1 MSLRSRRFWL
11 LTFLSLAILSA
22 LLYRTLSSK
31 PANVLIITL
40 DTTRADRIGC
50 YGYKNALTPAID
62 SVAREGVL
70 FERAYA
76 PAPLTLPSHASLF
89 TGLYSPEHGV
99 RTNGRGKFAAP
110 NLMLSEVLSAASYQ
124 TGAFVASFVLDARF
138 GLDRGFQTYDDDIRD
153 TSHPDDVHHRE
164 RSGEVVVD
172 SALRWLKKTRSE
184 PFLCWV
190 HLYDP
195 HFPYQDH
202 AAEFGDQFSERPYDA
217 EIAFVDQQI
226 DRLLAHLKESGLD
239 SNTMIVIVGDH
250 GEGLGDH
257 IEENHGYT
265 LYNSTQHVPLII
277 RHPGV
282 SKAGHRHSQPVS
294 VVDVFPT
301 ICELLSYKPPEKISG
316 RSLVDAIYGNPFAP
330 INCYSAT
337 DDPFLMEGW
346 SPQRSL
352 TTERWKYI
360 RTTRPELFDLS
371 VDPNETQNLAD
382 SNPQQLQQMELALSE
397 MEGKMLLQESEN
409 IQLSEQERRTLQSLG
424 YLGHSDSRPG
434 DSAVGQSL
442 IDVKDMLQHDVDA
455 RVGYNLMQA
464 GKIDEA
470 VESLRPVVERSPG
483 HAASR
488 LFLGQ
493 ALELK
498 GDVTGAMAAYEQAL
512 AIKPDHLDA
521 LVRLGAA
528 YGSQGQF
535 EKAIQYFDEALKA
548 NPESVSA
555 RLNLGRA
562 LFYMKKFSEA
572 SDNLE
577 FALKMDPE
585 LPGVRLL
592 LSESL
597 RFCDRGEEAIPHL
610 TEELRRNPR
619 SVPARMNLAAVWAA
633 TEPRKALE
641 LLDEAQRLNPGN
653 PHIFFQIGQVLI
665 AQKRPVEAIEY
676 FNRTQ
681 QIMPDHP
688 EVASAIE
695 SAKKQLNQQP

>member
-1 MSLRSRRFWL
+1 
-11 LTFLSLAILSA
+11 
-22 LLYRTLSSK
+22 
-31 PANVLIITL
+31 
-40 DTTRADRIGC
+40 
-50 YGYKNALTPAID
+50 
-62 SVAREGVL
+62 
-70 FERAYA
+70 
-76 PAPLTLPSHASLF
+76 
-89 TGLYSPEHGV
+89 
-99 RTNGRGKFAAP
+99 
-110 NLMLSEVLSAASYQ
+110 
-124 TGAFVASFVLDARF
+124 
-138 GLDRGFQTYDDDIRD
+138 
-153 TSHPDDVHHRE
+153 
-164 RSGEVVVD
+164 
-172 SALRWLKKTRSE
+172 
-184 PFLCWV
+184 
-190 HLYDP
+190 
-195 HFPYQDH
+195 
-202 AAEFGDQFSERPYDA
+202 
-217 EIAFVDQQI
+217 
-226 DRLLAHLKESGLD
+226 
-239 SNTMIVIVGDH
+239 
-250 GEGLGDH
+250 
-257 IEENHGYT
+257 
-265 LYNSTQHVPLII
+265 
-277 RHPGV
+277 
-282 SKAGHRHSQPVS
+282 
-294 VVDVFPT
+294 
-301 ICELLSYKPPEKISG
+301 LSYKPPEKISG

-597 RFCDRGEEAIPHL
+597 RSCDRGEEAIPHL